1 MSHARPLPD
10 AAVAP
15 WPAQPAPMKHDD
27 TPPPHGAA
35 STDRVALTDDS
46 TPETR
51 ANAARWAAAGI
62 GIGIGSAAL
71 VAAFLYA
78 GKSRTKTK
86 GRK

>member
-15 WPAQPAPMKHDD
+15 WPAQPAPIRHDD
-27 TPPPHGAA
+27 APPPHGAA
-35 STDRVALTDDS
+35 TTDTVRTPDDS
-46 TPETR
+46 TPQTQ
-51 ANAARWAAAGI
+51 ANAARWAAAGV

-78 GKSRTKTK
+78 SKSK
-86 GRK
+86 RKK